1 MLTPAFLSPS
11 PPLFSIS
18 SHSPF
23 KFLVCDW
30 PRKWKSCL
38 HIGEK
43 SLQPYESVQRNT
55 RKKKEQVNSNLTKP
69 QGHTH
74 ELSPA
79 SFLLPHFH
87 SSLERSRALHLK
99 CLPDCSDS
107 KNQPAMQE
115 TQVHCLDQEDPLEK
129 EIATHSGIL
138 AWKIPWTEEPGR
150 LQSMGSQSQHN
161 WATNTNTTRKQKEEY
176 WEVIFLCKN
185 IYIHFILKSAMGR

>member
-1 MLTPAFLSPS
+1 MKVLTPAL
-11 PPLFSIS
+11 
-18 SHSPF
+18 
-23 KFLVCDW
+23 LVN
-30 PRKWKSCL
+30 L

-79 SFLLPHFH
+79 SFLLPHSY

-99 CLPDCSDS
+99 CLSGCSDS

-129 EIATHSGIL
+129 EIVTHSGIL
-138 AWKIPWTEEPGR
+138 AWKIPWTEEPGG

-161 WATNTNTTRKQKEEY
+161 WATNTNTTRKQKEKS